1 MQYYKVFI
9 RTVENNRYFRWNN
22 CIIEAFSELKNES
35 TPIINILSF
44 MSVLCLIR
52 MKQVLH

>member
-35 TPIINILSF
+35 TPIINILSS

-52 MKQVLH
+52 MKQVLR